1 MGHHEDSSAR
11 GESEAALCVFAPTPI
26 VTITIEP
33 TPDGSEEL
41 HLHPG
46 GQGVWVARMAKVLGA
61 APVLC
66 APLGG
71 ETGDVLGHLIE
82 DSGIALRRVTAA
94 RASGAYLHDRRGSSR
109 EEVWRAPL
117 EPLSRHEVDDL
128 YTVTLAEAL
137 DTGTCVLAGTHASD
151 EVLPAGTY
159 RRLAAD
165 LRANGVAVIADI
177 SGQPLREVLEGGVD
191 LLKVSHEELEAD
203 GFAADGGEPAVRSAI
218 TRLREEGADDVVVSR
233 AEAGVLAVLRD
244 RWLQAGAPEMT
255 PVDPHGAGDS
265 MTAALAVGTA
275 RGDDPADLLRLA
287 VAAGAVNVTRHG
299 LGTGDRDAIERLA
312 ANVELSAPGEPVP

>member
-1 MGHHEDSSAR
+1 MGHHDDLPQRDGDAP
-11 GESEAALCVFAPTPI
+11 AVCVFAPTPI

-33 TPDGSEEL
+33 TPDGHEEL

-46 GQGVWVARMAKVLGA
+46 GQGIWVARMARVLGA
-61 APVLC
+61 VPVLC

-82 DSGIALRRVTAA
+82 SSGIGLRRVAA
-94 RASGAYLHDRRGSSR
+94 TRSSGAYLHDRRGNDR
-109 EEVWRAPL
+109 EELWRAPL
-117 EPLSRHEVDDL
+117 EPLTRHEVDDL

-137 DTGTCVLAGTHASD
+137 RTGICVLAGTHSSD

-159 RRLAAD
+159 QRLAAD
-165 LRANGVAVIADI
+165 LRANGVTVVADL
-177 SGQPLREVLEGGVD
+177 SGEPLREVLEGGVD
-191 LLKVSHEELEAD
+191 LLKVSHEELQAD
-203 GFAADGGEPAVRSAI
+203 GLAADGGDAAVRSAI
-218 TRLREEGADDVVVSR
+218 ARVQEEGADGVVVSR
-233 AEAGVLAVLRD
+233 AEAGVLALLGD
-244 RWLQAGAPEMT
+244 RWLQASAPEMT

-265 MTAALAVGTA
+265 MTAALAVATA
-275 RGDDPADLLRLA
+275 RAMDPADALRLA

-312 ANVELSAPGEPVP
+312 ANVELREVGERVS